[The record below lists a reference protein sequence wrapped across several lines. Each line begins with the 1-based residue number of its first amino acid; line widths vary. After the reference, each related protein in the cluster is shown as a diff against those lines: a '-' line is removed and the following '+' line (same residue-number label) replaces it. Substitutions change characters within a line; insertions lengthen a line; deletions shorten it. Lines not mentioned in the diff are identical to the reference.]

1 MSEQEAVVGQERSFV
16 YPPKISDN
24 SPVEIDLKIM
34 EQSVTLNIPTNLS
47 PDDWR
52 KVAAVYKT
60 LDGWIADPDCAYWY
74 GREGDTRYIW
84 ASAEPGGLLF
94 CGRVESSL
102 WSGWLTVLC
111 ARLSLALGREVH
123 DAEM

>member
-1 MSEQEAVVGQERSFV
+1 MDAFIDCLIYLDVPAAEMTTVRVSQNETL
-16 YPPKISDN
+16 
-24 SPVEIDLKIM
+24 EI
-34 EQSVTLNIPTNLS
+34 QGGAG
-47 PDDWR
+47 R
-52 KVAAVYKT
+52 KVVAVYKT

-111 ARLSLALGREVH
+111 ARLSLVLGREVH